1 MGIDLRGSYLF
12 WSVFG
17 KLTSQSRCRLLGESA
32 SNFSFPRDIFMTCL
46 PEIMCARIV
55 NEMSLWKW
63 RCRIS
68 STASIAASQP
78 PARDKASVFVVCV
91 RQRNPIPSTITTD
104 WGAFL
109 ANLLAHKIFSKSIKH
124 IKINLVERIKWS
136 PALVC
141 DSLVGLWKSPR
152 IAIIITYWSVCW
164 GDRESAE
171 EEPFQLPAI
180 AHKQTRAPSFWF
192 KRLGII

>member
-1 MGIDLRGSYLF
+1 MTTPASNEDCTLTSFAWDASDKWNSLALYLYLYNWKERRDELLMGIDLRGSYLF

-17 KLTSQSRCRLLGESA
+17 KLTSRSCRRLLGASA
-32 SNFSFPRDIFMTCL
+32 RNFSFPRDIFMTCL

-91 RQRNPIPSTITTD
+91 RQRNPVPSTTTTD
-104 WGAFL
+104 WL
-109 ANLLAHKIFSKSIKH
+109 
-124 IKINLVERIKWS
+124 R
-136 PALVC
+136 
-141 DSLVGLWKSPR
+141 
-152 IAIIITYWSVCW
+152 
-164 GDRESAE
+164 
-171 EEPFQLPAI
+171 
-180 AHKQTRAPSFWF
+180 
-192 KRLGII
+192 GISRKFIGS